1 MRSSLFYW
9 VIPILTLCAC
19 QQQTSKEMS
28 AYTNTADTTNFSAD
42 IANLTSPSRK
52 RMRTA
57 DVRCRVNNVFAATSR
72 MEQIVNSLD
81 GIVVE
86 STLQNVSRQ
95 SHEFPYTADS
105 IKRVQLYTPTAN
117 LTLKVPVAQLDSV
130 VHTLTDMASYIDHR
144 VLKEKD
150 ATLNYLANALR
161 NQQAAANNN
170 QVSPDKKTSSLDV
183 ARYKDQQQDNVIDR
197 KIANLDIQDHVAY
210 ATFTVQL
217 FQPELAD
224 IQVMANPRQMIR
236 AGFGTEI
243 LTALRSGTE
252 LLRALIIFFL
262 QLWPLWLILLLGW
275 IGYKKII
282 KQLYFQNGFNKSD
295 KG

>member
-1 MRSSLFYW
+1 MRSSLIYW
-9 VIPILTLCAC
+9 AIPILTLCAC
-19 QQQTSKEMS
+19 QSQQNSKEMS
-28 AYTNTADTTNFSAD
+28 AYADTADTTSFSTD
-42 IANLTSPSRK
+42 IAKLTSPSRK

-57 DVRCRVNNVFAATSR
+57 DVRCRVSNVFSATSR

-81 GIVVE
+81 GIIVE
-86 STLQNVSRQ
+86 SSLQNESRQ

-144 VLKEKD
+144 VLKDKD
-150 ATLNYLANALR
+150 ATLHYLSNALR
-161 NQQAAANNN
+161 NQQATANNN
-170 QVSPDKKTSSLDV
+170 AIAPEKKTTTLDI
-183 ARYKDQQQDNVIDR
+183 AKYKDQQQDNVIDR
-197 KIANLDIQDHVAY
+197 KIANLDIQDNVTY

-224 IQVMANPRQMIR
+224 IQVVANPRQITR

-252 LLRALIIFFL
+252 LLRGLIIFFI
-262 QLWPLWLILLLGW
+262 QLWPLWLILVLGW
-275 IGYKKII
+275 IGYRKVI
-282 KQLYFQNGFNKSD
+282 KQLYFQNGFNKG
-295 KG
+295 KE